1 MTVCED
7 IGAWAAGLSV
17 GDVPERALDRA
28 RLQTASILAGARAES
43 GRRRRSRP
51 WRRTGR
57 WARSMRGRRP
67 RSPTTGTTTC
77 SWATPATPPCGWPA
91 PSRTTPTGRACGP
104 GGGQRGGRPV
114 GRGAVPRTSQRA
126 VLVLDP
132 LRVGGGGGRGR
143 PGPRRRAAR
152 ARPGHR
158 PLPATVRTVAGFH
171 GAGLQAADRRR
182 AGRPGRAGGAAGGP
196 GRHRG
201 ARRDRGPPGPPG
213 QLLLRAAP
221 GDAGRAGGGVADR
234 HAGLQ
239 AAAGLRLPP
248 GRRRSGA
255 RAGDRRRRGDAR

>member
-1 MTVCED
+1 MR
-7 IGAWAAGLSV
+7 GHRRLGGGSV
-17 GDVPERALDRA
+17 GRRCPRA
-28 RLQTASILAGARAES
+28 RARPRSAAD
-43 GRRRRSRP
+43 GVDPRRRSRGRAGGGAVRDRGAGRAAGRGLCRGGGLDRP
-51 WRRTGR
+51 RLGRLPVHGPHRPLRRLGGPR
-57 WARSMRGRRP
+57 LHGRRRP
-67 RSPTTGTTTC
+67 GAR
-77 SWATPATPPCGWPA
+77 
-91 PSRTTPTGRACGP
+91 GP

-126 VLVLDP
+126 VLVVDP

-158 PLPATVRTVAGFH
+158 PLPATVRTVAGLH

-248 GRRRSGA
+248 GARRPGAAGWRSTPPTW
-255 RAGDRRRRGDAR
+255 RR